1 MKRENLP
8 EGKTGDGETQFV
20 DRRSGTD
27 RRKTE
32 VSTMGPLDR
41 RKRVEPRKIQVV
53 EVEMSESE
61 WEALFGKRDR

>member
-1 MKRENLP
+1 MKRDDVP
-8 EGKTGDGETQFV
+8 ESKIGEGETRFIE
-20 DRRSGTD
+20 RRSGED
-27 RRKTE
+27 RRRTE

-61 WEALFGKRDR
+61 WEALFGKRER

>member
-1 MKRENLP
+1 MKRDDVP
-8 EGKTGDGETQFV
+8 ESKTDEGETRFIE
-20 DRRSGTD
+20 RRSGED
-27 RRKTE
+27 RRRTE

-61 WEALFGKRDR
+61 WEALFGKRER

>member
-1 MKRENLP
+1 MKRDDLP
-8 EGKTGDGETQFV
+8 TGKANDGVRVVE
-20 DRRSGTD
+20 RRSGKD
-27 RRKTE
+27 RRKTD

-61 WEALFGKRDR
+61 WEALFGKRKD